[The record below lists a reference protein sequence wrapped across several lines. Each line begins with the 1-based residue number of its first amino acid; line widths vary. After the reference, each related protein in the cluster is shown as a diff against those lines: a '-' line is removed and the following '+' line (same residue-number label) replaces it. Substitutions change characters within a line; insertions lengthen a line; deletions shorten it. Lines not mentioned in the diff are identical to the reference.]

1 MKKSKDTLFKVEWNS
16 QIYGEVNNLIVTLHD
31 FIKDGINGD
40 WGIEENGEFTLRHL
54 IELDVDDS
62 LKVYSPNGWDIQITR
77 IK

>member
-16 QIYGEVNNLIVTLHD
+16 KIYGEVNNLIVTLHD